1 MEVLEYPSILVASEA
16 LKLVPHATLLT
27 NKNVITFAILAF
39 CCLFHTP
46 DSINESE
53 CLKNVSV
60 LHSIAH
66 PLELDKTLKITL

>member
-39 CCLFHTP
+39 VVFSTP
-46 DSINESE
+46 QT
-53 CLKNVSV
+53 
-60 LHSIAH
+60 A
-66 PLELDKTLKITL
+66 